1 MPAYDFTRRSRHQSD
16 PDVVVVGAGLAGLAA
31 AHALTGRGLNVHV
44 LETTDRI
51 GGRMA
56 ARELDGFRLD
66 QGSHLLNTAHP
77 ELRRRLDLDRLDL
90 QPLGPGILVH
100 SAGRTHRAADPQPAA
115 ARPPGPWLPARQ
127 AGGWQPG
134 GWQAGARAPLAGP
147 LDRARL
153 GAWLTRLAAT
163 PAGRLLARPE
173 TTAARALAERGLPA
187 RTADGILRPLLGA
200 LLSDPAL
207 GTSSRV
213 ADLVLRSYARGR
225 LCLPSGGISA
235 VPEQLAAGLP
245 AGTLRLGVQVTSIAA
260 DGVETAGHGRIG
272 AQAVVVATDAQA
284 AAELLPGLRLPGFHP
299 VTTYY
304 HAADGPPLDEPVL
317 LLDGDRPAGAPPLVS
332 HSLVLSELHS
342 SYAPAG
348 RALIATTVLGR
359 RSFDSGGPATLEP
372 AVRARLA
379 ELYGTSTAGWEF
391 LTVRHLPD
399 AVPAMPPPH
408 NFRRPV
414 RVLAGLYV
422 CGDHR
427 DTSSVQGA
435 LVSGR
440 RAGQAV
446 FF

>member
-1 MPAYDFTRRSRHQSD
+1 MPAYDFTRRTRRQSD

-31 AHALTGRGLNVHV
+31 ARALTGHGLAVQV

-56 ARELDGFRLD
+56 TREVDGFRLD
-66 QGSHLLNTAHP
+66 HGSHLLNTAFP

-90 QPLGPGILVH
+90 RPLAPGALVH
-100 SAGRTHRAADPQPAA
+100 SGGRRYRAGDPQSTT
-115 ARPPGPWLPARQ
+115 ARQ
-127 AGGWQPG
+127 AATRTPFGS
-134 GWQAGARAPLAGP
+134 P

-153 GAWLTRLAAT
+153 GGWLSRHAAT

-187 RTADGILRPLLGA
+187 RTVDGVLRPLLGA

-225 LCLPSGGISA
+225 LCLPAGGIAS
-235 VPEQLAAGLP
+235 VPAQLAAALP
-245 AGTLRLGVQVTSIAA
+245 GGTVRLGVRVTSIAA
-260 DGVETAGHGRIG
+260 DGVETADHGRIG
-272 AQAVVVATDAQA
+272 ARAVVIATDASS
-284 AAELLPGLRLPGFHP
+284 AAELMPGLRLPGFHP

-304 HAADGPPLDEPVL
+304 HAADRAPVSEPVL
-317 LLDGDRPAGAPPLVS
+317 LLDGDRPGTGLPLVS
-332 HSLVLSELHS
+332 HSLVLSELHP

-348 RALIATTVLGR
+348 QALIATTVLGR
-359 RSFDSGGPATLEP
+359 RGFDAAGPAGLEP

-379 ELYGTSTAGWEF
+379 ELYGTSTTGWGF
-391 LTVRHLPD
+391 LSVRHVPD

-440 RAGQAV
+440 RAADSVLRDLGLPAAGREAEV
-446 FF
+446 AA